1 MKKSLAVVVCA
12 VALAF
17 VMFAPSK
24 ASASIL
30 EEGATT
36 AATATTG
43 ILATPMATAHVTATV
58 THATATHE
66 RAAMCVAVC
75 VAACAAVGD
84 AAPVRLMPKAARR
97 QFYPAHW
104 LIAHDAVAAI
114 DARMPSDKPK
124 RDAALSVGICTGQLD
139 RRPSVSKCCAM
150 RGKRDECLVA
160 AAQVDHTASRRPASV
175 LRP

>member
-1 MKKSLAVVVCA
+1 
-12 VALAF
+12 
-17 VMFAPSK
+17 
-24 ASASIL
+24 
-30 EEGATT
+30 
-36 AATATTG
+36 
-43 ILATPMATAHVTATV
+43 
-58 THATATHE
+58 
-66 RAAMCVAVC
+66 MCVAV
-75 VAACAAVGD
+75 CAAVGD

-104 LIAHDAVAAI
+104 LIANDAVAAI

-124 RDAALSVGICTGQLD
+124 RDAALSVGICTGQRD